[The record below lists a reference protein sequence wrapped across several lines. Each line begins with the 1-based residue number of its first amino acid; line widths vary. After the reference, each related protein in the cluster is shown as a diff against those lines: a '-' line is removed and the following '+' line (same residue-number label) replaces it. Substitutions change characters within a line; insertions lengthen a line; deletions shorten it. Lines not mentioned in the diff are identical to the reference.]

1 MSRMPDE
8 EEEGSS
14 LLIPASVALYYIGN
28 PIGKKVQKRIIS

>member
-8 EEEGSS
+8 EGEGSS
-14 LLIPASVALYYIGN
+14 PLIPAPVTLYYIGN